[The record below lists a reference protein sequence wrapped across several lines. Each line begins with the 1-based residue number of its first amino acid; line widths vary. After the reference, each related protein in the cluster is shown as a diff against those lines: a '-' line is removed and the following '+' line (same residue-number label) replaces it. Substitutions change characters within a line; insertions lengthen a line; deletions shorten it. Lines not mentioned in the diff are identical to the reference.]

1 MRNLVFVAVCL
12 LGFCAVSVAQE
23 VPQFEVFGGW
33 NIILPE
39 EEVPVDFLSGW
50 EGTFTVNANEYAS
63 AVIDVSGAYTSWEE
77 NVIGMKS
84 IHSFMA
90 GPQFRLAQ
98 VNETFVPFIRALFGL
113 SHVRFGDVVI
123 EGEEEDIPLNDEGQ
137 LNQNGFAMAFGGGL
151 DININ
156 DRISVRPAQIEFMT
170 VRLEAEGHSEFVNNT
185 RFAAGVIIKIG
196 ER

>member
-1 MRNLVFVAVCL
+1 MRNLVFVALCL
-12 LGFCAVSVAQE
+12 LAFCAVSVAQD

-39 EEVPVDFLSGW
+39 EDVPVDYLSGW

-63 AVIDVSGAYTSWEE
+63 AVIDFSGTYTGWEDNE
-77 NVIGMKS
+77 IGMSS
-84 IHSFMA
+84 IHNFMV
-90 GPQFRLAQ
+90 GPQVRLTQ
-98 VNETFVPFIRALFGL
+98 VSERFVPFIRALFGL
-113 SHVRFGDVVI
+113 SHVRFGDIVI
-123 EGEEEDIPLNDEGQ
+123 EGEGEDIPLNDEGQ

-156 DRISVRPAQIEFMT
+156 DTFSVRPAQIEFMT
-170 VRLEAEGHSEFVNNT
+170 VRLNAEGRSEFVNNT
-185 RFAAGVIIKIG
+185 RFAAGVIFKFG